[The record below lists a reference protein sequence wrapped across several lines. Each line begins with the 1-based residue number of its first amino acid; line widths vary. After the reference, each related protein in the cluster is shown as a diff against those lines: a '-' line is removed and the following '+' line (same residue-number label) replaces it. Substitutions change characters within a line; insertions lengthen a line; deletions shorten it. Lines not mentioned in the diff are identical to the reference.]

1 MKKYVFITNSTKPS
15 EEVFESLEEIK
26 LDNVSRPCL
35 EIAIKMGYEV
45 ILGVNRKYPEK
56 LNCSELPIK
65 FYDSHTY
72 RSILSLKDNYTA
84 YKNLCNLL
92 KKGEVEVIHCN
103 TPVGGLIGRICGKKY
118 KVKKV
123 IYTAHGFHFYKGAP
137 IFNNTVLKWAEK
149 IMAHWTDVLITLN
162 EEDYQAAKKM
172 KLKKNG
178 KVYKIPGVGIETNVY
193 KNICI
198 DRNKLR
204 QSINIKDSD
213 FVCISIGRLD
223 KNKNNKACI
232 ESIYQM
238 HRKDVHLIIC
248 GEGDELNELLQ
259 LVNKLGMND
268 RVHFLGF
275 RKDIPDLLYI
285 SDIFISLSE
294 REGLPRVT
302 MEAMAAGLPCIVS
315 EIRGNVDLI
324 DENKGGYII
333 SSRNIESISQKINFL
348 VGNKKLCNA
357 FGKHNQIKIENF
369 NIINV
374 RNKLIYIYNSNLRE
388 EINYE

>member
-35 EIAIKMGYEV
+35 EIAIEMGYEV

-72 RSILSLKDNYTA
+72 RNILSLKDNYTA

-178 KVYKIPGVGIETNVY
+178 KVYKIPGVGIETNIY

-275 RKDIPDLLYI
+275 RRDIPNLLYI

-324 DENKGGYII
+324 ENNRGGFLVNSNKI
-333 SSRNIESISQKINFL
+333 SEISKFIFKIYDNKEFRTSMGKYNQESIKSFD
-348 VGNKKLCNA
+348 
-357 FGKHNQIKIENF
+357 IEV
-369 NIINV
+369 I
-374 RNKLIYIYNSNLRE
+374 RNKIKEIYNVN
-388 EINYE
+388 I

>member
-15 EEVFESLEEIK
+15 DEVFESLEEIK

-35 EIAIKMGYEV
+35 EAAIEMGYEV

-56 LNCSELPIK
+56 LNCRELPIK
-65 FYDSHTY
+65 FYNSHTY
-72 RSILSLKDNYTA
+72 RSILSFKDNYIA
-84 YKNLCNLL
+84 YRNLCNVL
-92 KKGEVEVIHCN
+92 KKGDVDVIHCN

-137 IFNNTVLKWAEK
+137 IFNNTVLKWTEK
-149 IMAHWTDVLITLN
+149 IMAHWTDILITLN

-178 KVYKIPGVGIETNVY
+178 KVYKIPGVGIDTNIY
-193 KNICI
+193 KNNCI

-223 KNKNNKACI
+223 KNKNNKASI

-248 GEGDELNELLQ
+248 GEGDELNKLLE

-294 REGLPRVT
+294 REGLPRAT

-324 DENKGGYII
+324 DENKGGHLISLQEFDII
-333 SSRNIESISQKINFL
+333 PSILISLIE
-348 VGNKKLCNA
+348 NKSLREDY
-357 FGKHNQIKIENF
+357 GIHNQNKIKQFDIL
-369 NIINV
+369 NV
-374 RNKLIYIYNSNLRE
+374 KHEVADIYNSNL
-388 EINYE
+388 N